1 MFREGGCIGQGSG
14 REHDGT
20 GLLKRL
26 YDVEGNE
33 RLILDDED

>member
-1 MFREGGCIGQGSG
+1 VFRDADCIGQRSG
-14 REHDGT
+14 REHGGT

-26 YDVEGNE
+26 DNVECNE